1 MMSSKSQASFMNHIS
16 VFCPA
21 LGITVLGSR
30 CSELDICKQC
40 FWCTNSD
47 ILLRRQFYNIQLN
60 KMYIEYVLCGRPY
73 AKHSKNVHGPILI
86 QFAV

>member
-1 MMSSKSQASFMNHIS
+1 MNHIRAC
-16 VFCPA
+16 CPA
-21 LGITVLGSR
+21 LGITVLGCQ

-73 AKHSKNVHGPILI
+73 ATHSKNVDGPILI
-86 QFAV
+86 QFASLKGN